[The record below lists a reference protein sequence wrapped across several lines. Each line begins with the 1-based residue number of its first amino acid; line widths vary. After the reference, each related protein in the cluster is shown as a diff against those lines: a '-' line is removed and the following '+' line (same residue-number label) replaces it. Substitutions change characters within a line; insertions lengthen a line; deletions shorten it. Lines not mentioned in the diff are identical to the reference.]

1 MFEHITAENV
11 AAYSEDEI
19 LAAAE
24 ILKATIEDAT
34 AALEI
39 VKTELAQ
46 RVDNMELS
54 PKFEHNGWRF
64 EQQSGK
70 KTWDYP
76 APVLQLQEQLKS
88 AQSQSQADGS
98 AIEKRGA
105 PFWKIARIPAKKVA
119 A

>member
-11 AAYSEDEI
+11 AAFSENEI

-24 ILKATIEDAT
+24 TLKGAIEAAT
-34 AALEI
+34 AALDI
-39 VKTELAQ
+39 IKAELDK
-46 RVDNMELS
+46 RVESMDLS
-54 PKFEHNGWRF
+54 PKFEHNNWRY

-76 APVLQLQEQLKS
+76 DPVLQLQEQLKT
-88 AQSQSQADGS
+88 AQSQAQADGS
-98 AIEKRGA
+98 ATATSGK

-119 A
+119 S

>member
-1 MFEHITAENV
+1 MFEHITPENV
-11 AAYSEDEI
+11 AAYSENDI

-24 ILKATIEDAT
+24 TLRATIDAAV

-39 VKTELAQ
+39 VKTDLAQ
-46 RVDNMELS
+46 RVDNMELAL
-54 PKFEHNGWRF
+54 KFEHNGWRY

-76 APVLQLQEQLKS
+76 DTVLQLHEQLKS
-88 AQSQSQADGS
+88 AQAQAQSDGS

-105 PFWKIARIPAKKVA
+105 PFWKIARIPVKKGA

>member
-11 AAYSEDEI
+11 AAFSEDDI

-24 ILKATIEDAT
+24 TLKGAIEAAT
-34 AALEI
+34 AALDI
-39 VKTELAQ
+39 IKAELDK
-46 RVDNMELS
+46 RVESMDLS
-54 PKFEHNGWRF
+54 PKFEHNGWRY

-76 APVLQLQEQLKS
+76 DPVLQLQEQLKS
-88 AQSQSQADGS
+88 AQTQSQVDGS
-98 AIEKRGA
+98 AIERRGA

>member
-1 MFEHITAENV
+1 MFDHITAENV
-11 AAYSEDEI
+11 AAYSEDDI
-19 LAAAE
+19 LGAAE
-24 ILKATIEDAT
+24 ILKATIEAAT

-39 VKTELAQ
+39 VKTELDQ
-46 RVDNMELS
+46 RVDSMELS
-54 PKFEHNGWRF
+54 PKFEHNGWRY

-76 APVLQLQEQLKS
+76 DPVLQLQEQLKT

-105 PFWKIARIPAKKVA
+105 PFWKIARIPTKRGA

>member
-11 AAYSEDEI
+11 AAYSEDQI

-24 ILKATIEDAT
+24 TLKATIEDAT
-34 AALEI
+34 AALDI
-39 VKTELAQ
+39 IKAELAQ

-54 PKFEHNGWRF
+54 PKFEHNGWRY

-76 APVLQLQEQLKS
+76 DPVLQLQEQLKT